1 MFGEKIKKEKIKKK
15 MKEKGKTERKGEQ
28 VMERLK

>member
-1 MFGEKIKKEKIKKK
+1 MFGEKIRKREDKEK
-15 MKEKGKTERKGEQ
+15 MKENGKTERKGEQ